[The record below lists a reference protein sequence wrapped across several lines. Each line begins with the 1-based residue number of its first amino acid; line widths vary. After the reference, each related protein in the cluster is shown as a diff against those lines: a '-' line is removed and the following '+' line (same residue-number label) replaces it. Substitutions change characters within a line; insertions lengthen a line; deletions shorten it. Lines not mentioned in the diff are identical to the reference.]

1 MKDPANRAR
10 AEAPGHS
17 GSPGVEHSSAAEIAS
32 QQRDKPTA
40 HFAGPPFASTYLTN
54 RFVGIVARRGT
65 FVNAFFEKKD
75 ATPAKNRT
83 VKNIY
88 IFEKIRCFFVS

>member
-1 MKDPANRAR
+1 MKDTANRAR

-17 GSPGVEHSSAAEIAS
+17 GSPGVEHSSTAEIAS
-32 QQRDKPTA
+32 QQRDKPAA
-40 HFAGPPFASTYLTN
+40 HFTDPPFASTYLTN
-54 RFVGIVARRGT
+54 GFIGIIARRGT
-65 FVNAFFEKKD
+65 FVNGFLKKD
-75 ATPAKNRT
+75 APPAKNRS